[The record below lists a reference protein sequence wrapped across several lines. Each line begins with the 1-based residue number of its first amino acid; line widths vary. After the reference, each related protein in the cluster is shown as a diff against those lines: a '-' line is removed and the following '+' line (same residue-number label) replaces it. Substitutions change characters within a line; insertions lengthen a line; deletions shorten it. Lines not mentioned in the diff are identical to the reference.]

1 MSGQLGTLTAAG
13 SGASTTLSGELEGT
27 IEKDDILQLRF
38 QSPGYGSQD
47 GTLTGNDN
55 SIDKVCDYAIAEVK
69 VAGTDDGKIT
79 TTAEADFIN
88 QQAVIKFTLKDK
100 NQSDAPF
107 SPSSLTINYGEGSI
121 NINPFPTS
129 NGTGVVYVAIPAM
142 LDGVINMTATKSQND
157 LRFYEKTGVTFS
169 RGRYYEIGVKMSQ
182 LINVSGEEAL
192 RQALLNQ
199 QFATSIFRLTYT
211 KMSTLTDN
219 GVTLSNGWYVVD
231 KNLTFNKRIT
241 ISGTVNII
249 LMDNTR
255 LMANNGI
262 YVPINTTLH
271 IWGQSNKLTNPDDMM
286 GIINATAKDKDYS
299 GIGGNQWGICSGILI
314 TGGNVIGMG
323 GVYGAGIGS
332 GFCGTMHE
340 RKGGFRRRYRE

>member
-1 MSGQLGTLTAAG
+1 MKTKTLLRVLAAV
-13 SGASTTLSGELEGT
+13 SL
-27 IEKDDILQLRF
+27 
-38 QSPGYGSQD
+38 
-47 GTLTGNDN
+47 LTVI
-55 SIDKVCDYAIAEVK
+55 SCEQEIAPVDTPVRNTPEVK
-69 VAGTDDGKIT
+69 TYTMSVVAGKG
-79 TTAEADFIN
+79 
-88 QQAVIKFTLKDK
+88 
-100 NQSDAPF
+100 
-107 SPSSLTINYGEGSI
+107 GS
-121 NINPFPTS
+121 
-129 NGTGVVYVAIPAM
+129 
-142 LDGVINMTATKSQND
+142 ATK
-157 LRFYEKTGVTFS
+157 
-169 RGRYYEIGVKMSQ
+169 
-182 LINVSGEEAL
+182 A
-192 RQALLNQ
+192 
-199 QFATSIFRLTYT
+199 
-211 KMSTLTDN
+211 LTDN

-340 RKGGFRRRYRE
+340 RKGGFRRRYRDCPRIL